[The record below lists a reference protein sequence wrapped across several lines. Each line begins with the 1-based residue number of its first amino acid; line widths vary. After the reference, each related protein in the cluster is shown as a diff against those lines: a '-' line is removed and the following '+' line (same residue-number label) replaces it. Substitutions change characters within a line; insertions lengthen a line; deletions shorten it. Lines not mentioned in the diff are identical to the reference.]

1 MRAAATLLS
10 ALLLT
15 VLPVSSLLAQEP
27 PVRAPGARVLTGPGR
42 IAGSVSDTS
51 RLPLSSAAVT
61 LRSAADSALVTGVMT
76 DQDGNFRIEGLAPGQ
91 YLLRVSLIGYKPRSS
106 EVIALTQQAPTVELG
121 AIALETSVVQLDA
134 VEATAERA
142 AVVIEADRTVYN
154 TKSMPVASTGNA
166 TDVLRAVP
174 ELEVDVNDNVKLRGN
189 QSVAIHLNGRPAPLQ
204 GEQLAN
210 FLRQLPG
217 NRIQRVEVMPNPSA
231 KHDPEGMGGIVNIVL
246 QDDLDLGLSGSLSA
260 NASTRNRQYYN
271 GRLNF
276 QRGRLTLF
284 SGAGINTYQDLST
297 NYDLRQNLITVP
309 VTSIEQNS
317 TNDNQSWGWNGDW
330 TAELRVGKQATLWSN
345 AWLHSSHND
354 ARGTTEY
361 GILDNGSV
369 VRERYDRDNDSDRRF
384 ASYNFGL
391 GFKQIVEPQKEE
403 LTIDGRFSSGVNDTE
418 TRNERLFHILA
429 GEPVEMPLELTLND
443 IDSGN
448 GNLTL
453 QADYFRPLGSARL
466 DVGYRAYKRDQDND
480 NQLRIFADP
489 AATDPREQT
498 RSGYD
503 YEEVFHSLYGTYGR
517 TLGKFALQAGV
528 RAERSSTRFA
538 SLVGGASFERTY
550 NTFFPSFNVSYSP
563 VQGRTVRFLYSK
575 RISRP
580 SAFVL
585 DPFVP
590 ATDPL
595 NRFHGNPDLRPSY
608 THSYSLDFS
617 LTGQKGTLRVGPYYR
632 RSSDVWERI
641 RTVDTAGVATSRWEN
656 AAVGEAYGS
665 SFTISLPPTGRL
677 SGSTN
682 FNLYRDVR
690 DGTNIS
696 SAYRRSAFMWSMGG
710 NLGVKLTETLT
721 AQAYANY
728 FPTQSILQGRA
739 SGYMFNSI
747 ALRQQLWGTKGTLS
761 LNINDPLNLFR
772 FNSSTSDATYI
783 QNSRS
788 SYKSRVATLGFSYNF
803 GKPPQQQSRRGGAE
817 EVGETIRVR

>member
-1 MRAAATLLS
+1 MRAASTLLL
-10 ALLLT
+10 ALLP
-15 VLPVSSLLAQEP
+15 VLPSVSTLEAQEP
-27 PVRAPGARVLTGPGR
+27 PPARAQAQAPAGPGR
-42 IAGSVSDTS
+42 IAGSVLDTT
-51 RLPLSSAAVT
+51 RQPLSAAAVT
-61 LRSAADSALVTGVMT
+61 LRNAADSALVTGVMT
-76 DQDGNFRIEGLAPGQ
+76 DRDGNFRIEGLAPGE

-106 EVIALTQQAPTVELG
+106 EVIALTSQTPAVDLG
-121 AIALETSVVQLDA
+121 AIALEASVVQLDA
-134 VEATAERA
+134 LEATAERA

-154 TKSMPVASTGNA
+154 TKSMPIASTGNA

-189 QSVAIHLNGRPAPLQ
+189 QSVAIHLNGRPSPLQ

-246 QDDLDLGLSGSLSA
+246 QDNLDLGLSGSLSA
-260 NASTRNRQYYN
+260 NASTRNRQYAN
-271 GRLNF
+271 GRLNY

-284 SGAGINTYQDLST
+284 SGAGINTYENLYT
-297 NYDLRQNLITVP
+297 NYDFRQNLITNP

-317 TNDNQSWGWNGDW
+317 TNDNQAWGWNGDW
-330 TAELRVGKQATLWSN
+330 TAELKVGKQATLWSN
-345 AWLHSSHND
+345 AWLYSSFND
-354 ARGTTEY
+354 SRGTTEY
-361 GILDNGSV
+361 GILDDGRV
-369 VRERYDRDNDSDRRF
+369 VRERYDRDDDSERTWG
-384 ASYNFGL
+384 SYNFGL
-391 GFKQIVEPQKEE
+391 GFKQIFQPQKEE
-403 LTIDGRFSSGVNDTE
+403 LTIDARSSSGVNDTE

-453 QADYFRPLGSARL
+453 QADYFRPLGAAKL
-466 DVGYRAYKRDQDND
+466 DLGYRAYKRDQDND
-480 NQLRIFADP
+480 NQLRVFP
-489 AATDPREQT
+489 NPESTDPREQT

-503 YEEVFHSLYGTYGR
+503 YEEVFHSLYATYGR
-517 TLGKFALQAGV
+517 TAGKFGMQAGL
-528 RAERSSTRFA
+528 RAERSSTRFE
-538 SLVGGASFERTY
+538 SLVGGASFDRSY
-550 NTFFPSFNVSYSP
+550 NTLFPSFNVSFTP

-575 RISRP
+575 RINRP
-580 SAFVL
+580 SAYYL
-585 DPFVP
+585 DPYVP
-590 ATDPL
+590 STDPL
-595 NRFHGNPDLRPSY
+595 NQFHGNSDLRPSY

-617 LTGQKGTLRVGPYYR
+617 LTGQKGTVRVAPYYR
-632 RSSDVWERI
+632 RTSDVWERI
-641 RTVDTAGVATSRWEN
+641 RTVDTLGVATSRWEN

-682 FNLYRDVR
+682 FSLYRDVR

-710 NLGVKLTETLT
+710 NLGVKLTKTLT
-721 AQAYANY
+721 AQAYAHY

-739 SGYMFNSI
+739 SGYTYTSI

-761 LNINDPLNLFR
+761 LNVNDPLNLFR
-772 FNSSTSDATYI
+772 YNSSTSDATYI

-788 SYKSRVATLGFSYNF
+788 SYKSRVVTLGFSYNF
-803 GKPPQQQSRRGGAE
+803 GKAPQQQSRRGGAE
-817 EVGETIRVR
+817 ETGETIRVR

>member
-10 ALLLT
+10 ALLLAM
-15 VLPVSSLLAQEP
+15 LPLFPAQAQEP
-27 PVRAPGARVLTGPGR
+27 PVRPPGAQAPAGPGR
-42 IAGSVSDTS
+42 IAGSVSDTT
-51 RLPLSSAAVT
+51 RMPLSAAAVT
-61 LRSAADSALVTGVMT
+61 LRNAADSALVTGVMT
-76 DQDGNFRIEGLAPGQ
+76 DKDGNFRIEGLAPGQ

-106 EVIALTQQAPTVELG
+106 EMISLTPQAPTVDLG

-142 AVVIEADRTVYN
+142 AVVIESDRTVYN
-154 TKSMPVASTGNA
+154 TKAMPIASTGNA

-204 GEQLAN
+204 GDQLAN

-246 QDDLDLGLSGSLSA
+246 QDNLDLGLSGSLSA
-260 NASTRNRQYYN
+260 NASTRNRQYSN

-284 SGAGINTYQDLST
+284 TGAGISTYQDIAT

-309 VTSIEQNS
+309 VSSIEQNS
-317 TNDNQSWGWNGDW
+317 TTDNQSWGWNGDW

-345 AWLHSSHND
+345 AWLHTNYND
-354 ARGTTEY
+354 ARGTTKY
-361 GILDNGSV
+361 GILDVGRTT
-369 VRERYDRDNDSDRRF
+369 RERYDRDDDSERMF
-384 ASYNFGL
+384 GSYNFGL
-391 GFKQIVEPQKEE
+391 GFKQIFQPQKEE
-403 LTIDGRFSSGVNDTE
+403 LTIDARLTSGINDTE
-418 TRNERLFHILA
+418 SRNERLFHILA
-429 GEPVEMPLELTLND
+429 GEPVEMPLELTLNE
-443 IDSGN
+443 IDAGN

-453 QADYFRPLGSARL
+453 QADYFRPLGSGKL
-466 DVGYRAYKRDQDND
+466 DLGYRAYKRDQEND
-480 NQLRIFADP
+480 NQLRIFPDP
-489 AATDPREQT
+489 DATDPREQT

-503 YEEVFHSLYGTYGR
+503 YEEVFHSLYGTYGL
-517 TLGKFALQAGV
+517 TAGKFAVQGGL
-528 RAERSSTRFA
+528 RAERSSTRFE
-538 SLVGGASFERTY
+538 SLVGGASFDRTY
-550 NTFFPSFNVSYSP
+550 NTLFPSFNLSYTP
-563 VQGRTVRFLYSK
+563 VLGRTVRFLYSK

-580 SAFVL
+580 QAYNL
-585 DPFVP
+585 DPYVP
-590 ATDPL
+590 STDPL
-595 NRFHGNPDLRPSY
+595 NRFHGNPGLRPSY

-617 LTGQKGTLRVGPYYR
+617 MTGKVGTVRVGPYYR
-632 RSSDVWERI
+632 KSSDVWERI
-641 RTVDTAGVATSRWEN
+641 RTVDTLGVATSRWEN

-665 SFTISLPPTGRL
+665 NFTLSLPPTGRL

-710 NLGVKLTETLT
+710 NLGMKLTETLT

-739 SGYMFNSI
+739 SGYMFNAV
-747 ALRQQLWGTKGTLS
+747 ALRQQLWGTKGSVS
-761 LNINDPLNLFR
+761 LTMNDPLNLFR

-788 SYKSRVATLGFSYNF
+788 SYKSRVATLGFTYNF

-817 EVGETIRVR
+817 ETGETIRVR